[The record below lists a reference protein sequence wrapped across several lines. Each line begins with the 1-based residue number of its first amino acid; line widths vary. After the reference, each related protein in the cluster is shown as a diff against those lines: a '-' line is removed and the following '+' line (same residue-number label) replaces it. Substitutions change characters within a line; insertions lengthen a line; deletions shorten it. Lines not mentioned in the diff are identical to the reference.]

1 MINIFEIV
9 VGMLIFSLL
18 LAPIVLTS
26 ILVAKSFRKK
36 VERKDNVS
44 IEHIAAL
51 EQNDNLIVEDI
62 NTILADIVN
71 RLDSIEDRLD
81 REESTVKGFARKK
94 SKQQLND

>member
-9 VGMLIFSLL
+9 VGMFIFFLL
-18 LAPIVLTS
+18 LTPIVLMS
-26 ILVAKSFRKK
+26 VLVSKSFRKR
-36 VERKDNVS
+36 VEKKDNVS

-62 NTILADIVN
+62 NTILSEIVD

-81 REESTVKGFARKK
+81 REDSTIKGFAKK
-94 SKQQLND
+94 SKKQLND